1 MIKRTNKKFHPDLI
15 ISGDWHL
22 RDTVPKCRTDDFW
35 EAQWDKVNQI
45 MDLQEDYNCPIF
57 LSGDLF
63 HHWKTSPLLLNRV
76 IYTLYRDKKYFNR
89 EIRSIIGNHDM
100 PGHNIE
106 SMNKSGFDT
115 MLYSNIID
123 HFSPK
128 QGHWGFDKDEIKSYH
143 FKQSLNNPKGTKI
156 VILHLMTYKGKAPW
170 PGCTDP
176 ECHELF
182 DWFPDT
188 DLIITGHNHKTFT
201 AKKGKQL
208 LVNPGSLTRQTADQI
223 DHKPCIFLYD
233 SKQHKLKKH
242 YLEIKDNVISREHL
256 NVTKAKNKRITAF
269 IEKLKTGWDAGLSF
283 EENIER
289 GFKENKIPK
298 RIKQIIYD
306 WMEG

>member
-1 MIKRTNKKFHPDLI
+1 MIKRGKKFNPDLI

-35 EAQWDKVNQI
+35 EAQWNKVKQVFELHTKY
-45 MDLQEDYNCPIF
+45 DCPVY

-63 HHWKTSPLLLNRV
+63 HHWKTSPYLINKTIKELIPFVRN
-76 IYTLYRDKKYFNR
+76 IY
-89 EIRSIIGNHDM
+89 SIIGNHDM
-100 PGHNIE
+100 PNHNID
-106 SMNKSGFDT
+106 SMEKSGLQTLFDT
-115 MLYSNIID
+115 KIIHRIRFQADWNFFKKKPTLPLKHRNKNINFAHI
-123 HFSPK
+123 
-128 QGHWGFDKDEIKSYH
+128 
-143 FKQSLNNPKGTKI
+143 
-156 VILHLMTYKGKAPW
+156 MTYKGKSPW

-182 DWFPDT
+182 DWFPDA

-223 DHKPCIFLYD
+223 DHKPCVFLYD

-242 YLEIKDNVISREHL
+242 YLDIKENVISREHL
-256 NVTKAKNKRITAF
+256 NVVKAKENRINAF
-269 IEKLKTGWDAGLSF
+269 IEKLKHGWDAGLSF

-289 GFKENKIPK
+289 GIKENKIPK
-298 RIKQIIYD
+298 RIQQIIYD
-306 WMEG
+306 WMQL